1 MNTKLDTHVG
11 AYERKSIYDFD
22 NLLQLEWYPK
32 RVIELCPTANSILEL
47 GLGHGV
53 TTNAFDGKFAR
64 HVVVDASSAV
74 IENFRKLYPDCSA
87 EIQEC
92 LFEQFETTEKFDL
105 VVFGY
110 VLEHVDDP
118 VRLMTHF
125 KRFLS
130 PSGRMFITVPNA
142 AVLNRRLGQLA
153 GLLPDIC
160 QMSDHDRLLGHQRYY
175 TVETLKRD
183 TEAAGLN
190 VQRMEGIYLKPLTT
204 SQMKSLALSEPI
216 MQALCTV
223 AIDYPELSCSLLA
236 EVA

>member
-1 MNTKLDTHVG
+1 MNTNLDAHVG

-22 NLLQLEWYPK
+22 NLLQLEWYP
-32 RVIELCPTANSILEL
+32 RRIIELCPAAESILEL

-53 TTNAFDGKFAR
+53 TTNAFDRKFAR

-74 IENFRKLYPDCSA
+74 IENFRKLYPGCGA
-87 EIQEC
+87 EIHEC
-92 LFEQFETTEKFDL
+92 LFEQFETTAKFDL

-110 VLEHVDDP
+110 ILEHVDDP
-118 VRLMTHF
+118 VRIMKHF

-142 AVLNRRLGQLA
+142 AVLNRRLGKLA
-153 GLLPDIC
+153 GLLADIC
-160 QMSDHDRLLGHQRYY
+160 EMSDHDRLLGHQRYY
-175 TVETLKRD
+175 TVETLSYDIK
-183 TEAAGLN
+183 AAGLN
-190 VQRMEGIYLKPLTT
+190 MQRLEGIYLKPLSTN
-204 SQMKSLALSEPI
+204 QMKSLALSESI
-216 MQALCTV
+216 MQALCTI